1 MNTTGRKFSLS
12 FRLSGVLLIVGL
24 CIEAI
29 SLHWIHPIA
38 FLAFFVIG
46 GTFLGAGVLLFL
58 YSLVSR
64 PPSFDANDSRSR

>member
-1 MNTTGRKFSLS
+1 MS
-12 FRLSGVLLIVGL
+12 FRLSGGLLIIGL

-29 SLHWIHPIA
+29 SLFWIHPLA

-58 YSLVSR
+58 YSIVFH
-64 PPSFDANDSRSR
+64 PSQTNSNDSHSK